1 MCGIF
6 GCVGKIEREK
16 ALQCVERI
24 KHRGP
29 DALEV
34 HELEGV
40 TLGHARLAILD
51 TDKRADQP
59 MCDASGRYWI
69 VYNGEV
75 YNFVELKKE
84 LKGKGYLF
92 QTETDTEV
100 LLNAYIEW
108 GEAFQDKCNGMWA
121 LAIWDD
127 LEKKLFL
134 SRDRFGIK
142 PLFLYASEGC
152 LYFASEMKAFFPIM
166 KERKVNYILMDIL
179 NCFGYESTE
188 ECVIQGITRFQAG
201 MCGTYSNG
209 QLKKRR
215 WWNTLDHLVTVPEHY
230 GEQVEMLRELF
241 LDACRIRMR
250 SDVPVGTALSGGID
264 SSCTIGGMHYLSG
277 ESFERKNNDWQ
288 HAFLSYMPGTY
299 NDENE
304 YATLA
309 AEYVNVPLQRIKAEP
324 QIGVEKFLEYLYLCE
339 DPYITSPIPFLQTYR
354 AIRDAGIKV
363 TLDGHGADELFGGYS
378 FDLFAALGDTERGT
392 KEFEGIVHTY
402 NDSCPGY
409 NQVDNIAA
417 IQNTFPILQAN
428 RNLKEENK
436 AYSRMDELNKCL
448 YRETHYN
455 VLPTILRCYDRYSMA
470 NGLEIRMP
478 FMDYRIVC
486 FAFSIPWHSKIKDG
500 YTKKIVRDM
509 GTPFMDERIL
519 NRKSKIGWNSPAT
532 EWFKGEWKEFL
543 MDTIHSRDFI
553 ECDLIN
559 ALDICVDVNEFLQNR
574 EAVYHDGERIWT
586 RIMPYLWKKAVIDR
600 NR

>member
-6 GCVGKIEREK
+6 GCVGKIDREK

-29 DALEV
+29 DALKV
-34 HELEGV
+34 QALVGA

-51 TDKRADQP
+51 TAERADQP

-69 VYNGEV
+69 VYNGEI
-75 YNFVELKKE
+75 YNFVELKSE
-84 LKGKGYLF
+84 LEKKGYRF
-92 QTETDTEV
+92 HTEADTEV

-121 LAIWDD
+121 LAIWDEA
-127 LEKKLFL
+127 EKKLFL

-142 PLFLYASEGC
+142 PLFLYVSDGC
-152 LYFASEMKAFFPIM
+152 FYFASEMKAFFPVM
-166 KERKVNYILMDIL
+166 KERRVNHILMDTR
-179 NCFGYESTE
+179 NYFEYESTE
-188 ECVIQGITRFQAG
+188 ECVIQGITRFPAG
-201 MCGTYSNG
+201 TCGIYCDG
-209 QLKKRR
+209 QMTKRK
-215 WWNTLDHLVTVPEHY
+215 WWNTLNHLVAVPERY
-230 GEQVEMLRELF
+230 EEQVEMLRALF

-264 SSCTIGGMHYLSG
+264 SSCTIGAMHYLSG

-288 HAFLSYMPGTY
+288 HTFLSYMPGTF
-299 NDENE
+299 NDEDE

-309 AEYVNVPLQRIKAEP
+309 ASYVDVPLQRIKVES
-324 QIGVEKFLEYLYLCE
+324 QIGADKLLEYLYLCE
-339 DPYITSPIPFLQTYR
+339 DPYITSPIPFLQTYG

-378 FDLFAALGDTERGT
+378 FDLFAALGDTERGS
-392 KEFEGIVHTY
+392 KEFEEIVRTY
-402 NDSCPGY
+402 NAATPSY
-409 NQVDNIAA
+409 NRVDNETAVRNA
-417 IQNTFPILQAN
+417 FSILKGN
-428 RNLKEENK
+428 RALKETSET
-436 AYSRMDELNKCL
+436 YDHMDELNKCL
-448 YRETHYN
+448 YRETHYD

-486 FAFSIPWHSKIKDG
+486 FAFSIPWQSKMRDG

-519 NRKSKIGWNSPAT
+519 NRKLKMGWNSPAA
-532 EWFKGEWKEFL
+532 EWFKGEWKDFL
-543 MDTIHSRDFI
+543 LDTIHSRDFM
-553 ECDLIN
+553 ECELVN
-559 ALDICVDVNEFLQNR
+559 ALDICVDVNEFLQDK
-574 EAVYHDGERIWT
+574 EAGYHDGERIWI
-586 RIMPYLWKKAVIDR
+586 RIMPYLWEKAVIDGKW
-600 NR
+600 

>member
-6 GCVGKIEREK
+6 GCVGKIDRER

-29 DALEV
+29 DALKV
-34 HELEGV
+34 QTLDGA

-51 TDKRADQP
+51 TAERADQP

-75 YNFVELKKE
+75 YNFVELRRE
-84 LKGKGYLF
+84 LEGKGYQF
-92 QTETDTEV
+92 QTEADTEV

-142 PLFLYASEGC
+142 PLFLYASDGGF
-152 LYFASEMKAFFPIM
+152 YFASEMKAFFPIM
-166 KERKVNYILMDIL
+166 KERRVNYLLMDTWR
-179 NCFGYESTE
+179 CFGYEATE
-188 ECVIQGITRFQAG
+188 ECVIQGITRFPAG
-201 MCGTYSNG
+201 MCGMYCDG
-209 QLKKRR
+209 QLTKKR
-215 WWNTLDHLVTVPEHY
+215 WWNTLDHLMTVSERY
-230 GEQVEMLRELF
+230 EEQVEMLRELF

-264 SSCTIGGMHYLSG
+264 SSCTIGAMHYLSG
-277 ESFERKNNDWQ
+277 ESFERKNDDWQ
-288 HAFLSYMPGTY
+288 NAFLSYMPGTF
-299 NDENE
+299 NDEDE

-309 AEYVNVPLQRIKAEP
+309 AEFANVPLQRIKVES
-324 QIGVEKFLEYLYLCE
+324 QIGVEKLLDYLYLCE
-339 DPYITSPIPFLQTYR
+339 DPYITSPVPFLQTYG

-363 TLDGHGADELFGGYS
+363 TLDGHGADELFGGYG
-378 FDLFAALGDTERGT
+378 FDLFAALGDTERET
-392 KEFEGIVHTY
+392 AEFNEIVQIY
-402 NDSCPGY
+402 NDSCPAY
-409 NQVDNIAA
+409 ARVNNEAA
-417 IQNTFPILQAN
+417 IKNAFSIIRGNHGLRETN
-428 RNLKEENK
+428 ES
-436 AYSRMDELNKCL
+436 YSRMDELNKCL
-448 YRETHYN
+448 YRETHYS

-486 FAFSIPWHSKIKDG
+486 FAFSIPWQSKLRDG

-509 GTPFMDERIL
+509 GAPFMDKRIL
-519 NRKSKIGWNSPAT
+519 NRKSKMGWNSPAT

-543 MDTIHSRDFI
+543 LDTIHSRDFI
-553 ECDLIN
+553 ECEIIN
-559 ALDICVDVNEFLQNR
+559 ALDISVDVNEFLQNE
-574 EAVYHDGERIWT
+574 EAVYRDGERIWT
-586 RIMPYLWKKAVIDR
+586 RIIPYLWKKAVIDR
-600 NR
+600 I